1 VRSGV
6 SRNRSFS
13 GLQLLGRTTRR
24 WHARK
29 THHGPIVSHA
39 AATDSCL
46 GPIYLRFEIAVSAPV
61 GPREARTDSWARKVR
76 YRASGPR
83 KPKSAGPTEVA
94 ASPWLAF
101 TVPRFMAK
109 TGVVPKKKRGP
120 APTGKG
126 LQVGERWH
134 PSELAAIDA
143 WIASSSDKT
152 LTRAHAIRR
161 LVALGLKAKK
171 QGRRSSEG
179 QQLRARQMAANAID
193 EMADTTAEPN
203 EQASRKK
210 RLLKGPK
217 EFQTARVDQLNR
229 KT

>member
-1 VRSGV
+1 MV
-6 SRNRSFS
+6 
-13 GLQLLGRTTRR
+13 
-24 WHARK
+24 
-29 THHGPIVSHA
+29 
-39 AATDSCL
+39 
-46 GPIYLRFEIAVSAPV
+46 
-61 GPREARTDSWARKVR
+61 
-76 YRASGPR
+76 
-83 KPKSAGPTEVA
+83 
-94 ASPWLAF
+94 PW
-101 TVPRFMAK
+101 FMAK

-179 QQLRARQMAANAID
+179 QKLRARQMAANAID

-210 RLLKGPK
+210 RLLKGPE